1 MERTTSRQLKI
12 TLCGLAAIGL
22 MAAAQG
28 CSSSSPAS
36 GSGGSNGSAGH
47 GTGGTTG
54 AGIGG
59 TTGAGVGGSSVDA
72 GPTLCTGTAPT
83 STSIADF
90 TVDGGATGVG
100 TTGSYSYAATGLTQ
114 PTRDTS
120 SGAMVVTVATGPAPS
135 ASANYAGFGIPFNAC
150 VDATAYTGVKFNI
163 GGTLS
168 AGCTIQFSAL
178 FTEDAAPGTGSP
190 AGRDA
195 CVAAS
200 CYPPAKIFTLPPS
213 AADVTVNFAD
223 VTGGAPV
230 TTVDKARMTGVQWQ
244 LNVPSGDAG
253 SGCTGTLTIDNVVFV
268 P

>member
-12 TLCGLAAIGL
+12 TLCGLTAVAL

-36 GSGGSNGSAGH
+36 GSGGSNGSGAGGH
-47 GTGGTTG
+47 GTGGT
-54 AGIGG
+54 I
-59 TTGAGVGGSSVDA
+59 GAGVGGSSVDA

-83 STSIADF
+83 SASIADF

-120 SGAMVVTVATGPAPS
+120 TGAMVVTVATGPAPS

-190 AGRDA
+190 AGRDG

-200 CYPPAKIFTLPPS
+200 CYPPAKIFTLPPT

-230 TTVDKARMTGVQWQ
+230 TTVDKARVTGVQWQ
-244 LNVPSGDAG
+244 LNVPVGDAG
-253 SGCTGTLTIDNVVFV
+253 AGCAGTVTIDNVVFV